1 MEFIAAAVSIF
12 SQIGN
17 TALFVMF
24 VTKPDTAPNVD
35 RIRFTAV
42 TSSFVRFRN
51 KGRVW
56 LHSVK
61 FLKKHLSIFEVL
73 NIDYSQK

>member
-51 KGRVW
+51 KAASSAYRLSRNRVITHFT
-56 LHSVK
+56 LMK
-61 FLKKHLSIFEVL
+61 RER
-73 NIDYSQK
+73 